1 MGELGR
7 VVRLALSPW
16 EVGEGAGVPGVPCQ
30 EVIQGL
36 TTGQMGAPEPT
47 TTAPPLRHPKVIT
60 GLGLLT

>member
-16 EVGEGAGVPGVPCQ
+16 EVGEGAGVLRVPCQ
-30 EVIQGL
+30 EVIHRL

-47 TTAPPLRHPKVIT
+47 TAAPLQSHYRSGPFDLKAA
-60 GLGLLT
+60 